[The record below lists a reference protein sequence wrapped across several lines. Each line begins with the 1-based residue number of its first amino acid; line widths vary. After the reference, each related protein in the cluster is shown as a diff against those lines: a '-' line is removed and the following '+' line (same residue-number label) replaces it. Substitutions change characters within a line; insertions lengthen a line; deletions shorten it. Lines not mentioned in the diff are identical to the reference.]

1 MLQSGKCVG
10 KPPTQ
15 QVLQQAPQLE
25 LQLLKREKQVMI
37 VESPSRTTR
46 LLIVDDHPLVRSG
59 IISIIT
65 MENDLEV
72 CGEAEDHA
80 AAMELV
86 ALHEPDLVL
95 VDLSL
100 KNSNGLNL
108 LKDIAQ
114 NHNNVLTLAVSMH
127 DEYTYAVRCLKAGAK
142 GYIMKQEGT
151 EKILEA
157 IRCVLSGQTYLSP
170 TMTQATVEQLGA
182 GKAASGSNPVD
193 ALSNRELE
201 LFQLTGQGKEISE
214 IAQIM
219 NISPRTVEVHRSHIK
234 KKLGLRTSTDIFQMA
249 YDWLRQNGI
258 QP

>member
-1 MLQSGKCVG
+1 
-10 KPPTQ
+10 
-15 QVLQQAPQLE
+15 
-25 LQLLKREKQVMI
+25 MI
-37 VESPSRTTR
+37 VESPIRTTR

-59 IISIIT
+59 IISIIQ
-65 MENDLEV
+65 MEEDLDV
-72 CGEAEDHA
+72 CGEAEDLTTA
-80 AAMELV
+80 LELV
-86 ALHEPDLVL
+86 QERNPDLVL

-108 LKDIAQ
+108 LKDITQ
-114 NHNNVLTLAVSMH
+114 NHPEVLTLAVSMH

>member
-1 MLQSGKCVG
+1 M
-10 KPPTQ
+10 
-15 QVLQQAPQLE
+15 
-25 LQLLKREKQVMI
+25 EKGSDV
-37 VESPSRTTR
+37 TR

-59 IISIIT
+59 IKALIT
-65 MENDLEV
+65 MEDGLDV
-72 CGEAEDHA
+72 SGEAEDHRE
-80 AAMELV
+80 AMDVIAEDK
-86 ALHEPDLVL
+86 PDMVL
-95 VDLSL
+95 VDISL

-108 LKDIAQ
+108 LKEISQTYPD
-114 NHNNVLTLAVSMH
+114 LTTLAVSMH
-127 DEYTYAVRCLKAGAK
+127 DEYTYAIRCLKAGAK

-157 IRCVLSGQTYLSP
+157 IHTVLNGKTYLSP
-170 TMTQATVEQLGA
+170 MMTQAAVDQLGA
-182 GKAASGSNPVD
+182 GKSPAGASPVE

-214 IAQIM
+214 IAEIM

-249 YDWLRQNGI
+249 YEWLRSSGM

>member
-1 MLQSGKCVG
+1 MAS
-10 KPPTQ
+10 
-15 QVLQQAPQLE
+15 
-25 LQLLKREKQVMI
+25 LKRENKVMI

-59 IISIIT
+59 IISLIQL
-65 MENDLEV
+65 ESDLEV

-80 AAMELV
+80 T
-86 ALHEPDLVL
+86 ALKLIGDLSPDLVL
-95 VDLSL
+95 VDISL

-108 LKDIAQ
+108 LKDLSQ
-114 NHNNVLTLAVSMH
+114 NHPKILTLAVSMH
-127 DEYTYAVRCLKAGAK
+127 DEYTYAVRCLKAGAR

-157 IRCVLSGQTYLSP
+157 IRCVLSGKTYLSQ
-170 TMTQATVEQLGA
+170 TMIQTTVEQLGGGQVA
-182 GKAASGSNPVD
+182 PGASPVS

>member
-1 MLQSGKCVG
+1 M
-10 KPPTQ
+10 T
-15 QVLQQAPQLE
+15 
-25 LQLLKREKQVMI
+25 

-59 IISIIT
+59 IISLLA
-65 MENDLEV
+65 MEDDLEV
-72 CGEAEDHA
+72 CAEAEDQA
-80 AAMELV
+80 TALAMI
-86 ALHEPDLVL
+86 ARHQPDLVL
-95 VDLSL
+95 VDISL

-108 LKDIAQ
+108 LKDISQ
-114 NHNNVLTLAVSMH
+114 NHAEVLTLAVSMH
-127 DEYTYAVRCLKAGAK
+127 DEYTYAVRCLKAGAR

-157 IRCVLSGQTYLSP
+157 IRCVLDGKTYLSE
-170 TMTQATVEQLGA
+170 TMTRTTVEQLGT
-182 GKAASGSNPVD
+182 GKAAAGSSPVEV
-193 ALSNRELE
+193 LSNRELE

-234 KKLGLRTSTDIFQMA
+234 KKLSLRTSTDIFQMA
-249 YDWLRQNGI
+249 YDWLRANGI

>member
-1 MLQSGKCVG
+1 
-10 KPPTQ
+10 
-15 QVLQQAPQLE
+15 
-25 LQLLKREKQVMI
+25 MI

-59 IISIIT
+59 IISIIQ
-65 MENDLEV
+65 MESDLQV
-72 CGEAEDHA
+72 CGEAEDQA
-80 AAMELV
+80 KAMELV
-86 ALHEPDLVL
+86 AEMEPDLVL
-95 VDLSL
+95 VDISL

-108 LKDIAQ
+108 LKDLSQ
-114 NHNNVLTLAVSMH
+114 NYPQILTLAVSMH
-127 DEYTYAVRCLKAGAK
+127 DEYTYAVRCLKAGAR

-151 EKILEA
+151 ERILEA
-157 IRCVLSGQTYLSP
+157 IRCVLSGKTYLSP
-170 TMTQATVEQLGA
+170 IMTQTTVEQLGA
-182 GKAASGSNPVD
+182 GRVSPGASPVS